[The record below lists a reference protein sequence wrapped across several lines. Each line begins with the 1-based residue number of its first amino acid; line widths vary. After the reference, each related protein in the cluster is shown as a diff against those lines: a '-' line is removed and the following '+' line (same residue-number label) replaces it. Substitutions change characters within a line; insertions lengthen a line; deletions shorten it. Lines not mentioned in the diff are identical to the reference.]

1 MPRHRKTSLYPKK
14 KIKKPVKI
22 ERPVYPEYIE
32 NFIKEV
38 ESKTSCIVKVDQY
51 ADKNTYHVG
60 VLFKIGRT
68 HRCIWMVS
76 FATEPIHLA
85 QFWTSEAFRSLQKA

>member
-1 MPRHRKTSLYPKK
+1 MPKRKTSTQPKR

-22 ERPVYPEYIE
+22 ERPVYPDYIE

-38 ESKTSCIVKVDQY
+38 ESKTPCIVKVDQY
-51 ADKNTYHVG
+51 SENNAYHVG
-60 VLFKIGRT
+60 VLIKQGKG

-76 FATEPIHLA
+76 FAELSEHLNV
-85 QFWTSEAFRSLQKA
+85 FWSSMAYQSLGKA